1 MIDIIKRHTKNKMKT
16 IYKILTALV
25 CASALIGCSR
35 DDATVARHNMTKAA
49 DNFEL
54 MRRIVFYNVR
64 LGQNVVTIEGKCSIE
79 YGDSRTEYICKLG
92 ENQFIRNFLSSS
104 NDIVAI
110 VEQMDSVPVNV
121 YHFRRTFKPQTTI
134 PDIDFRGSTEELMN
148 AVTPDKGD

>member
-1 MIDIIKRHTKNKMKT
+1 MNKIYT
-16 IYKILTALV
+16 ILATSVFAL
-25 CASALIGCSR
+25 AMTGCN

-64 LGQNVVTIEGKCSIE
+64 LGQNVVTVEGKCSIE
-79 YGDSRTEYICKLG
+79 YGSGRTEYICKVG
-92 ENQFIRNFLSSS
+92 DGKYIRNFLSDS

-121 YHFRRTFKPQTTI
+121 YHFRRTFKPQTII
-134 PDIDFRGSTEELMN
+134 PDIDFRGSSSELMN
-148 AVTPDKGD
+148 AVTPDTKD

>member
-1 MIDIIKRHTKNKMKT
+1 MNKIYT
-16 IYKILTALV
+16 ILATSVFALALT
-25 CASALIGCSR
+25 GCN

-64 LGQNVVTIEGKCSIE
+64 LGQNVVTVEGKCSIE
-79 YGDSRTEYICKLG
+79 YGSGRTEYICKVG
-92 ENQFIRNFLSSS
+92 DGKYIRNFLSDS

-121 YHFRRTFKPQTTI
+121 YHFRRTFKPQTII
-134 PDIDFRGSTEELMN
+134 PDIDFRESSSELMN
-148 AVTPDKGD
+148 AATPDTKD

>member
-1 MIDIIKRHTKNKMKT
+1 MNK
-16 IYKILTALV
+16 ICAILATSIFAL
-25 CASALIGCSR
+25 ALTGCN

-64 LGQNVVTIEGKCSIE
+64 LGQNVVTVEGKCSIE
-79 YGDSRTEYICKLG
+79 YGNDRTEYICKVG
-92 ENQFIRNFLSSS
+92 DGKFIRNFLSDS

-121 YHFRRTFKPQTTI
+121 YHFRRTFKPQTII
-134 PDIDFRGSTEELMN
+134 PDIDFRGSSGELMD
-148 AVTPDKGD
+148 AVTPDRKD